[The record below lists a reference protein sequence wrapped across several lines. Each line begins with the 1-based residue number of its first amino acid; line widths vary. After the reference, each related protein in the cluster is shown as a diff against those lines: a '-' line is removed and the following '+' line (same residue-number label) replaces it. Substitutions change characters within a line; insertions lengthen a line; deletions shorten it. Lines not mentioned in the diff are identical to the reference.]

1 MKKKKDENTET
12 TENVKKK
19 KKTPIIAVV
28 ILLVIIGSCNA
39 NRNKDNSVSDNST
52 SSSESSLA
60 ETTDEATEESSA
72 TEKITEEST
81 TEKNTEE
88 ETMIADTD
96 ISPESFVNAV
106 EEAIQGAVGSDE
118 YITDVALTGG
128 TLTVSV
134 DLSKADTTI
143 LPLEDLAVS
152 RASSIT
158 DDFLELEE
166 YDNLWNKIVIDFGDI
181 GSVSRTSN
189 DIIENEYG
197 MRYFEIYEL
206 DSNFSDHESSTE
218 EITTEYST
226 DIVTATINLTL
237 SQQDVFDYEVSY
249 NEEMDTYIA
258 NMWYDG
264 LTLGITTN
272 PSQYV
277 EFQQTA
283 ANTCKTLYDSIQDID
298 PGAHFSIF
306 ILNDINKEN
315 VLITILDGV
324 VVNSIISE

>member
-1 MKKKKDENTET
+1 MKNKKDENTET

-19 KKTPIIAVV
+19 KKAPIIAVV

-39 NRNKDNSVSDNST
+39 NRNKDNSVSDS
-52 SSSESSLA
+52 SISSESSLT
-60 ETTDEATEESSA
+60 ETTDKATVETSA
-72 TEKITEEST
+72 TTKT
-81 TEKNTEE
+81 TEKSTMEQSTEE
-88 ETMIADTD
+88 ETTADSD
-96 ISPESFVNAV
+96 ISPESFVSTI

-118 YITDVALTGG
+118 YITDVALTDD
-128 TLTVSV
+128 TLTISV

-143 LPLEDLAVS
+143 VPLEDLAVS

-197 MRYFEIYEL
+197 MRCFEIYEL
-206 DSNFSDHESSTE
+206 DSNFSAHESSTE

-226 DIVTATINLTL
+226 DIVKATINLSL

-249 NEEMDTYIA
+249 NEEIDTYIA

-272 PSQYV
+272 PTQYV

-324 VVNSIISE
+324 VVYSIISE

>member
-1 MKKKKDENTET
+1 MLGLIEVKKKKDENTET

-39 NRNKDNSVSDNST
+39 NRNKDNSVSDS
-52 SSSESSLA
+52 SASSESSLT
-60 ETTDEATEESSA
+60 ETTDKDTVETSA
-72 TEKITEEST
+72 TTKT
-81 TEKNTEE
+81 TEKSTMEQSTEE
-88 ETMIADTD
+88 ETTADSD
-96 ISPESFVNAV
+96 ISPESFVSTV

-166 YDNLWNKIVIDFGDI
+166 YDDLWNKIVIDFGDI

-197 MRYFEIYEL
+197 MRYFEIYGL
-206 DSNFSDHESSTE
+206 DSDLSTDKTSTE
-218 EITTEYST
+218 EIATE
-226 DIVTATINLTL
+226 DVVIAAINLSL
-237 SQQDVFDYEVSY
+237 GQQDFGYEVSY
-249 NEEMDTYIA
+249 NEEINTYIA
-258 NMWYDG
+258 YIWYDG
-264 LTLGITTN
+264 LTTGILTN
-272 PSQYV
+272 PSQGAEV
-277 EFQQTA
+277 QEA
-283 ANTCKTLYDSIQDID
+283 AVNLCKSLYDSIQEVD

-306 ILNDINKEN
+306 ILNDINKEK

-324 VVNSIISE
+324 IFNSIVSE